1 MDSFGYQG
9 QRFDRLNVGK
19 GLHDDI
25 VYTVLEDRAGQFWMS
40 SNKGVSRTSKAQIT
54 DVFAGKLTRVESVSY
69 GVEDGMASSECNS
82 GGEDAGTIS
91 KDGRIWVPTLRGV
104 VIIEPQKRTRVLKP
118 PVLLE
123 KVVAD
128 GNSYVPKNRLILG
141 PGIQEL
147 QFHFAAPSFVV
158 PKKIRF
164 EYRLRNF
171 KDEWVDFGH
180 QRTATFLNLDHGDY
194 TFEVRSRNK
203 YGVYSPYVSSVQLSI
218 RPKLTERPLF
228 YFGVGVLVVLLGLTL
243 HRVRIRT
250 MEEREAAQERLL
262 KERTR
267 ELEDTN
273 RRLQEQ
279 SFIDALTKIRNRRY
293 VYDVIPNYLATID
306 RELFEAK
313 ARGDS
318 DEVKDDIGMVFIML
332 DLDKFKSI
340 NDTYGHSAGD
350 AVLKE
355 VARILQKVG
364 RLTDTIARWGGEE
377 FILIARNTGRA
388 KAHILAERI
397 RRAFREHTF
406 EIGGGRSIDVT
417 CSIGLS
423 AYPFSLDRPGLV
435 SWEEVLNVADKA
447 LYSAKFSGRDM
458 YVGVFGNSETPE
470 HEGLSKLLREDFY
483 GMIEREELK
492 VVSSMVDLE
501 RLKWK

>member
-1 MDSFGYQG
+1 M
-9 QRFDRLNVGK
+9 
-19 GLHDDI
+19 
-25 VYTVLEDRAGQFWMS
+25 
-40 SNKGVSRTSKAQIT
+40 
-54 DVFAGKLTRVESVSY
+54 
-69 GVEDGMASSECNS
+69 
-82 GGEDAGTIS
+82 
-91 KDGRIWVPTLRGV
+91 
-104 VIIEPQKRTRVLKP
+104 
-118 PVLLE
+118 
-123 KVVAD
+123 
-128 GNSYVPKNRLILG
+128 
-141 PGIQEL
+141 
-147 QFHFAAPSFVV
+147 

-180 QRTATFLNLDHGDY
+180 QRMATFLNLDHGDY

-218 RPKLTERPLF
+218 RPKLTERPCF
-228 YFGVGVLVVLLGLTL
+228 ISVGVLVVLLGLTL

-417 CSIGLS
+417 CSIGFS
-423 AYPFSLDRPGLV
+423 AYPFSLDKPGLV

-458 YVGVFGNSETPE
+458 YVGVFGNHETPE
-470 HEGLSKLLREDFY
+470 HEGLS
-483 GMIEREELK
+483 
-492 VVSSMVDLE
+492 SSCV
-501 RLKWK
+501 RISTG

>member
-1 MDSFGYQG
+1 MD
-9 QRFDRLNVGK
+9 
-19 GLHDDI
+19 
-25 VYTVLEDRAGQFWMS
+25 VLGS
-40 SNKGVSRTSKAQIT
+40 H
-54 DVFAGKLTRVESVSY
+54 
-69 GVEDGMASSECNS
+69 
-82 GGEDAGTIS
+82 
-91 KDGRIWVPTLRGV
+91 LRGV

-118 PVLLE
+118 TSP
-123 KVVAD
+123 
-128 GNSYVPKNRLILG
+128 LG
-141 PGIQEL
+141 EGGRRWQFVRTEESLDSWSRDSRASVSFCGTEL
-147 QFHFAAPSFVV
+147 RRTEEDS
-158 PKKIRF
+158 IRVSV
-164 EYRLRNF
+164 EEL

-318 DEVKDDIGMVFIML
+318 MMGERRYRYGLHHARPRQVQVDQRYLWPLRWRLRPQEVNK
-332 DLDKFKSI
+332 
-340 NDTYGHSAGD
+340 
-350 AVLKE
+350 
-355 VARILQKVG
+355 ILQKVG

-397 RRAFREHTF
+397 RQAFSRA
-406 EIGGGRSIDVT
+406 
-417 CSIGLS
+417 
-423 AYPFSLDRPGLV
+423 
-435 SWEEVLNVADKA
+435 
-447 LYSAKFSGRDM
+447 
-458 YVGVFGNSETPE
+458 YV
-470 HEGLSKLLREDFY
+470 
-483 GMIEREELK
+483 
-492 VVSSMVDLE
+492 
-501 RLKWK
+501 